1 MTTNQVPTGTV
12 RPAAVGVAGGD
23 ASYVDWAAIVAG
35 AVLAAAIS
43 LVLLSFGSAIGL
55 GITSPLPGEGVSFF
69 WFAIAA
75 GLWLLW
81 VQISSFMAGGY
92 LAGRLRRRVG
102 DATEDEV
109 DVRDGS
115 HGLLVWAVGTL
126 IGAVM
131 LVSGMM
137 GAAQTAGQAAGA
149 VAQVAA
155 TAAPDELPDNFGGY
169 LTDTLFRAE
178 EPGAAPTT
186 GDEAE
191 GAAQAIEEAGRI
203 VAQSLADGEF
213 SADDRAYLVQIVASE
228 TGLDPQAVEARVAAV
243 EERVVTLRED
253 ALEAADT
260 ARQIGVLA
268 AFLVAASL
276 LVSAA
281 GAYFA
286 AGMGGRHRDDGTII
300 PRWRPVG

>member
-1 MTTNQVPTGTV
+1 MTTTQLSAGAA
-12 RPAAVGVAGGD
+12 RPIADDLAAED
-23 ASYVDWAAIVAG
+23 RSYVDWAAVLAG

-43 LVLLSFGSAIGL
+43 LVLLSFGSALGL

-81 VQISSFMAGGY
+81 VQVSSFMAGGY
-92 LAGRLRRRVG
+92 LAGRLRRRIG
-102 DATEDEV
+102 DASEDEV
-109 DVRDGS
+109 DLRDGS

-131 LVSGMM
+131 LVNGMM

-149 VAQVAA
+149 VAQTAA
-155 TAAPDELPDNFGGY
+155 TAAPDEMPDDFGGY
-169 LTDTLFRAE
+169 LTDTLFRSEALASAE
-178 EPGAAPTT
+178 ATAEATESGERTT
-186 GDEAE
+186 A
-191 GAAQAIEEAGRI
+191 EAGRI
-203 VAQSLADGEF
+203 VAQSLVDGEF
-213 SADDRAYLVQIVASE
+213 SADDRAYLVRVVAAE
-228 TGLDPQAVEARVAAV
+228 TGLDPQQVEARVASV
-243 EERVVTLRED
+243 EERIATMRDD

-286 AGMGGRHRDDGTII
+286 AGMGGRHRDEGTAI
-300 PRWRPVG
+300 PKWRPVG

>member
-1 MTTNQVPTGTV
+1 MTTNELPAGTA
-12 RPAAVGVAGGD
+12 RPVTADVALD
-23 ASYVDWAAIVAG
+23 DRSPDIRSPDIRSYVDWAAILAG
-35 AVLAAAIS
+35 AALAAAIS

-81 VQISSFMAGGY
+81 VQVSSFMAGGY

-109 DVRDGS
+109 DMRDGS
-115 HGLLVWAVGTL
+115 HGLMVWAVGTL
-126 IGAVM
+126 VGAVM
-131 LVSGMM
+131 LASGIM

-149 VAQVAA
+149 AA
-155 TAAPDELPDNFGGY
+155 TMAAEEGSDAFAGY
-169 LTDTLFRAE
+169 LGDTLFRAE
-178 EPGAAPTT
+178 QPATSQ
-186 GDEAE
+186 
-191 GAAQAIEEAGRI
+191 AAQRTREEVGRI
-203 VAQSLADGEF
+203 IGQSVANGELAD
-213 SADDRAYLVQIVASE
+213 DDRAYLVQVVAAQ
-228 TGLDPQAVEARVAAV
+228 TGLEPEAVEARVDGAEAQIV
-243 EERVVTLRED
+243 AMRDE
-253 ALEAADT
+253 ALEAADR

-286 AGMGGRHRDDGTII
+286 AGVGGRHRDEGTII
-300 PRWRPVG
+300 QRWRPIV